1 MRNKRIFIGSST
13 ESKELAERIKIMLE
27 INYDYIKCDL
37 WYEDFFL
44 TGSYVFTDLITRS
57 IAYDY
62 AVLLGNGDDDVLRR
76 STQQKRVSPR
86 DNIYIEYSL
95 FSAVLSRRNVLFL
108 LSNECTIASD
118 LTGMTL
124 DIYQDDDDALTKC
137 AVWFDHRE
145 NGSLNFNT
153 HDVELLPTVG
163 LAIGYYM
170 SFVDK
175 VGSFLQSKM
184 PVILSDEPE
193 IEYSYKS
200 ASIEILVPDYYEE
213 TFNYY
218 WSVFEKKHKC
228 FKNLYDKSVNA
239 TINKYRIL
247 VDPEKLKQ
255 GELVIYDI
263 PSTLVAAFETVDY
276 IIGEFSLD
284 NLSAKQRAL
293 DNFAVVLKGKAAR
306 NPRVNQYLRL
316 SRLSLV

>member
-13 ESKELAERIKIMLE
+13 ESKGLAERIKITLE
-27 INYDYIKCDL
+27 KTYKYIKCDL

-44 TGSYVFTDLITRS
+44 TGDFVFTDLITRS

-62 AVLLGNGDDDVLRR
+62 AVLLGNGDDDVFRR
-76 STQQKRVSPR
+76 STKQKRVSPR

-95 FSAVLSRRNVLFL
+95 FSAVLSRHNVLFL

-124 DIYQDDDDALTKC
+124 DIYQNDDDALTKC

-145 NGSLNFNT
+145 NGSLNT
-153 HDVELLPTVG
+153 QDVELLPTFG

-170 SFVDK
+170 GFVDK
-175 VGSFLQSKM
+175 VGSFLQRKM

-193 IEYSYKS
+193 IAYSYKS

-213 TFNYY
+213 TFNSY
-218 WSVFEKKHKC
+218 WSVFENKHKC
-228 FKNLYDKSVNA
+228 FKNLDDKSVNA

-276 IIGEFSLD
+276 IIGEYSSD
-284 NLSAKQRAL
+284 NLYAKQRAL
-293 DNFAVVLKGKAAR
+293 DNFAMVLKGKAAR

-316 SRLSLV
+316 SRLSLD